1 MSGPDPRASASL
13 PILLCGILGG
23 MVGGLSCCCYI
34 VPVGTSFWAVRW
46 ARNLRGPQA
55 QGLFGV
61 GMATTAIT
69 SVLMATFGTAVNLYL
84 NDPGRMSAEQQ
95 AMLEQFLGGAGMSD
109 MPMGVMAMMF
119 AGLGGIAGLAG
130 GLLGTALG
138 AAGQKRRSSVP
149 PVTAPPKP
157 VMPAPVAPSAP
168 AAPAAPAPPAH
179 TDGAQDGEP
188 SLVSSGDEIGE
199 WKLD

>member
-1 MSGPDPRASASL
+1 
-13 PILLCGILGG
+13 
-23 MVGGLSCCCYI
+23 
-34 VPVGTSFWAVRW
+34 
-46 ARNLRGPQA
+46 
-55 QGLFGV
+55 
-61 GMATTAIT
+61 
-69 SVLMATFGTAVNLYL
+69 MATFGTAVNLYL